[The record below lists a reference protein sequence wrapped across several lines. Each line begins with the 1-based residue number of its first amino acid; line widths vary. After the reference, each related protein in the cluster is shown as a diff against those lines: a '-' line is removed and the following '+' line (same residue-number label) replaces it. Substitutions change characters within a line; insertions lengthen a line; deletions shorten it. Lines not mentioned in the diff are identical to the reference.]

1 MIRKIKNND
10 QNIINLDGPD
20 GNAFNLIGV
29 LTGSF
34 KKSGLD
40 PKPVVDE
47 MMSGDYHHLLKV
59 FNWHCGQTF
68 TMVTSDQSLIDVIQA
83 EEKDDLRKQIL
94 EIWEK

>member
-1 MIRKIKNND
+1 MIRKIKKTD

-40 PKPVVDE
+40 LKPVVDE
-47 MMSGDYHHLLKV
+47 MMSGLPPFAKV
-59 FNWHCGQTF
+59 FNWHCGVTY
-68 TMVTSDQSLIDVIQA
+68 TLLTSDQALIDVIQK